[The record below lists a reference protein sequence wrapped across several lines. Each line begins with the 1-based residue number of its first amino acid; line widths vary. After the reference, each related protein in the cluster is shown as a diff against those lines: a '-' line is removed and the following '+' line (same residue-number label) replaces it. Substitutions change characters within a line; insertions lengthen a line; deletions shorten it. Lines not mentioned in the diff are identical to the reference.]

1 MDIAFLLFPNVNAL
15 DAVGPYE
22 VLRHL
27 PGARVRF
34 VAPTPGPQ
42 PTEDGALALVADAS
56 FDDVTAADVLV
67 VPGGRGE
74 VAIRESERALEWVRA
89 IDAGSTWTTSVCT
102 GSLILAKAGL
112 LAGTRATSHWTA
124 LETLRGLG
132 AEPTEERVVV
142 QGKIVTA
149 AGVSS
154 GIDMALWL
162 AAQIAG
168 EEQAKAI
175 QLAIEYDPQPPFDSG
190 STSKAHPEL
199 VDRMF
204 RASRFAPSAPSSP
217 HPVTSPWP

>member
-1 MDIAFLLFPNVNAL
+1 MDIAILLFPDVNAL

-27 PGARVRF
+27 PDARVRF
-34 VAPTPGPQ
+34 VAPEPGPQ
-42 PTEDGALALVADAS
+42 RTEDGALALIADAS
-56 FDDVTAADVLV
+56 FGGVTAADVLV

-74 VAIRESERALEWVRA
+74 VGIRENEHALAWVRA

-112 LAGTRATSHWTA
+112 LTGKRATSHWTA
-124 LETLRGLG
+124 LETLRGRG
-132 AEPTEERVVV
+132 AQPTEERGVV
-142 QGKIVTA
+142 QGKVVTA

-162 AAQIAG
+162 AGQIAS

-175 QLAIEYDPQPPFDSG
+175 QLGIEYDPQPPFDSG

-204 RASRFAPSAPSSP
+204 RASRFFAP
-217 HPVTSPWP
+217 

>member
-1 MDIAFLLFPNVNAL
+1 MDIAILLFPNVNAL

-34 VAPTPGPQ
+34 VAPEAGAQ
-42 PTEDGALALVADAS
+42 RTEDGALALIADES
-56 FDDVTAADVLV
+56 FDDVPAADVLV

-74 VAIRESERALEWVRA
+74 VEIRGNDRALDWVRSV
-89 IDAGSTWTTSVCT
+89 DAGSTWTTSVCT
-102 GSLILAKAGL
+102 GSLILARAGL
-112 LAGTRATSHWTA
+112 LTGKRATSHWTA
-124 LETLRGLG
+124 LETLRALG
-132 AEPTEERVVV
+132 AEPTEDRVVV

-162 AAQIAG
+162 AAQLES
-168 EEQAKAI
+168 EERAKAI
-175 QLAIEYDPQPPFDSG
+175 QLGIEYDPQPPFDSG
-190 STSKAHPEL
+190 STAKAHPEL

-204 RASRFAPSAPSSP
+204 RASRFASP
-217 HPVTSPWP
+217 

>member
-1 MDIAFLLFPNVNAL
+1 MDIAILLFPNVNAL

-27 PGARVRF
+27 PDARVRF
-34 VAPTPGPQ
+34 VAPEPGPQ
-42 PTEDGALALVADAS
+42 RTEDGALALVADES
-56 FDDVTAADVLV
+56 FDNVPAADVLV

-74 VAIRESERALEWVRA
+74 LDIRASERALDWVRA

-102 GSLILAKAGL
+102 GSLILARAGL
-112 LAGTRATSHWTA
+112 LTGKRATSHWTA
-124 LETLRGLG
+124 LETLRALG

-142 QGKIVTA
+142 QGKVVTA

-162 AAQIAG
+162 AAQLES
-168 EEQAKAI
+168 EERAKAI
-175 QLAIEYDPQPPFDSG
+175 QLGIEYDPQPPFDSG
-190 STSKAHPEL
+190 STAKAHPEL

-204 RASRFAPSAPSSP
+204 RASRFAE
-217 HPVTSPWP
+217 